1 MTTRRRVL
9 AWGDRMLLTL
19 LVVLLIH
26 AVATTR
32 VYSFESSD
40 WGLVSRLPVTYWGGL
55 AVLGLFWVRG
65 RNSRRRAV
73 LAFAFTVGYLYV
85 APAIVRVPVWL
96 SNSFYPYG
104 EGVLIAAEGHLV
116 ERPLDI
122 LTSYHRWPAFLYLTS
137 GMSVLA
143 EVPAFIV
150 LQVFPVLTML
160 AIGVLAFLTFRK
172 LCSDAIALAGAGWV
186 VASFWL
192 RQHYFGPPGIS
203 YIFFLLI
210 FLFGV
215 EFLLDDSSGGRR
227 LTRWFLMLFCFTSV
241 VLTHALTSFM
251 ALIVLFVLWLTR
263 RVVQKEPAND
273 LALLS
278 LVSAS
283 ILASYYAFV
292 IPTLMKFFGESL
304 IGSLSRIWELSIY
317 KEPSRLQASAAS
329 VISYNASLAIV
340 AVNFVVALAMVF
352 YLLRTRHTAANAT
365 EVGAKRGVWMF
376 SLLSLVLLGLFAFAG
391 EYGAHESYQ
400 RAFMYGLVPL
410 ALLSISLLRRKPKV
424 LILCLAALIFLNVPA
439 QYGSDNF
446 RVATAP
452 QLAGSEF
459 FAQYVPENISCLT
472 KFSLYIRYFNPAKNY
487 RFYSVGE
494 LPFTETLNATVVQNA
509 MDASDYVVLSD
520 LLDNYYLYYV
530 GENPFDSP
538 TAQEWLSRTNRVYDN
553 HGFQIYASTVSP
565 VSP

>member
-1 MTTRRRVL
+1 VIRIRVGTKRRILV
-9 AWGDRMLLTL
+9 WGDRVLLVL
-19 LVVLLIH
+19 LVVMLVH
-26 AVATTR
+26 VVGTTR
-32 VYSFESSD
+32 VYSFESYE
-40 WGLVSRLPVTYWGGL
+40 WGLLSRLPVTYWGGL
-55 AVLGLFWVRG
+55 VVLSLFWVRG
-65 RNSRRRAV
+65 RHSRRRAV
-73 LAFAFTVGYLYV
+73 LAFAFTIGYLYV
-85 APAIVRVPVWL
+85 VPAVVRVPVWL
-96 SNSFYPYG
+96 SNSFYPYS
-104 EGVLIAAEGHLV
+104 EGVLIATEGHLV

-137 GMSVLA
+137 GITILA
-143 EVPAFIV
+143 EAPAAIV

-172 LCSDAIALAGAGWV
+172 LCSDAIGLAGAGWV

-203 YIFFLLI
+203 YIFFLVI

-215 EFLLDDSSGGRR
+215 EFLLDDSNGGRR

-283 ILASYYAFV
+283 ILSSYYAFV

-304 IGSLSRIWELSIY
+304 IGSLSRVWELSIY
-317 KEPSRLQASAAS
+317 REPSRLQASAAS

-340 AVNFVVALAMVF
+340 AVNFLVALAMAF
-352 YLLRTRHTAANAT
+352 YLLRTRHAPANMTAA
-365 EVGAKRGVWMF
+365 GAKRGVWMF

-410 ALLSISLLRRKPKV
+410 ALLSISLLRRKPTV

-459 FAQYVPENISCLT
+459 FAEHVPENISCLT
-472 KFSLYIRYFNPAKNY
+472 KFSLYIRYFDPAKNY
-487 RFYSVGE
+487 RF
-494 LPFTETLNATVVQNA
+494 
-509 MDASDYVVLSD
+509 
-520 LLDNYYLYYV
+520 
-530 GENPFDSP
+530 
-538 TAQEWLSRTNRVYDN
+538 
-553 HGFQIYASTVSP
+553 
-565 VSP
+565 